1 MTPEQFKRRAK
12 ELVARLS
19 AKLEKEA
26 ERLYR
31 CGGVDT
37 ESHGDDY
44 GLPKIILTVAI
55 ENVAADFRPLYAEH
69 KADVQNLRN
78 F

>member
-1 MTPEQFKRRAK
+1 MTAKQFQHRTR
-12 ELVARLS
+12 ELIARLS
-19 AKLEKEA
+19 AKLEKET

-55 ENVAADFRPLYAEH
+55 ENVAADFRPLYEEH
-69 KADVQNLRN
+69 RADVQNLRN

>member
-1 MTPEQFKRRAK
+1 MTPEQFKHRTR
-12 ELVARLS
+12 ELLTRLS
-19 AKLEKEA
+19 AKLEKET
-26 ERLYR
+26 ERLFR

-44 GLPKIILTVAI
+44 GLPKIILTAAI
-55 ENVAADFRPLYAEH
+55 ENVAADFRPLFAEH
-69 KADVQNLRN
+69 KADVENLRN